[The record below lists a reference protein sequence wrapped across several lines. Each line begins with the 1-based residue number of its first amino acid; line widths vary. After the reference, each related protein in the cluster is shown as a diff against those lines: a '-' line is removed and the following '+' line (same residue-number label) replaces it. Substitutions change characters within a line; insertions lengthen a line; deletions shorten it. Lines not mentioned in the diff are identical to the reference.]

1 MMEILQW
8 FVIAAVAVLAGVWV
22 GNQFSDE
29 VHFLGSLFRFL
40 GGLAYAFISVLAIL
54 AGGVYI
60 YIAFVLTVLFVAIAK
75 VNWDHM
81 QQSSIRRRLLG

>member
-1 MMEILQW
+1 MSILQW
-8 FVIAAVAVLAGVWV
+8 FVLAAVAVLAGVWV

-40 GGLAYAFISVLAIL
+40 GGLAYAFISALAIL

-60 YIAFVLTVLFVAIAK
+60 YVAFILTVLFVAIAK
-75 VNWDHM
+75 VNWEHM
-81 QQSSIRRRLLG
+81 RSSSIRRRLLG